1 MKTLTWCTDIHL
13 DFLHGDPNRSVLREF
28 IQPLADSADGF
39 VITGDLTISSL
50 LPLHLQALDKLG
62 KPVYFVLGNHDF
74 YGGSFEDVRQEVIEV
89 CSQSANLRYLTAE
102 EKPISIT
109 PDTALVG
116 ADGFYDGGYGQ
127 PYRSGILMSDWIKIH
142 DFSLTGAITPAHEG
156 FNVNMN
162 IVLDVARRQAQ
173 SSADHV
179 HQLAS
184 EAASTHELVM
194 IVTHVPPFP
203 ELHVHG
209 GKGSTPHGVPWY
221 TSRMMGEALLD
232 LARKHPDTRF
242 EVLCGHTHSASSG
255 QPTNNMRCHVGHS
268 EYGSP
273 RPTGQLRVP

>member
-74 YGGSFEDVRQEVIEV
+74 YGGVFDEVRQDVIDTCDE
-89 CSQSANLRYLTAE
+89 SNNLRYLTSE
-102 EKPISIT
+102 VKPISIT
-109 PDTALVG
+109 PSTAIVG

-127 PYRSGILMSDWIKIH
+127 PYRSGIVMSDWVKIR
-142 DFSLTGAITPAHEG
+142 DFSLTGAVTPAHNG
-156 FNVNMN
+156 FNINMEV
-162 IVLDVARRQAQ
+162 VLNVARRQADL
-173 SSADHV
+173 SADHV
-179 HQLAS
+179 HRLAS
-184 EAASTHELVM
+184 AAATTHQLVL

-209 GKGSTPHGVPWY
+209 GKGSTPYGIPWY
-221 TSRMMGEALLD
+221 TSRTMGEALLD
-232 LARKHPDTRF
+232 LARANPNTRF
-242 EVLCGHTHSASSG
+242 EVLCGHTHSSSSR
-255 QPTNNMRCHVGHS
+255 QFTDNMSCHVGHS
-268 EYGSP
+268 EYGNP
-273 RPTGQLRVP
+273 RPAGQLQVP